1 MMRTIRQLRWGLAL
15 LCGLAALAVAPGALA
30 AEPVAWDGSE
40 QLGAELPSSW
50 FPEVTADQAGT
61 VWAVWETTRDPD
73 EQNVNDANGGAIM
86 LARRD
91 AQGWS
96 APANIYVKDIY
107 NAGRPLLMSDGMYL
121 HLLFRTVPEG
131 TPVQRLARMFHMRAP
146 LSGDPLDARSWSKPQ
161 PLSDTA
167 AYWGQL
173 VMTPDGTL
181 VTTYNQMTDM
191 LVDGEPDTRMAL
203 YSRRSTDHG
212 RTWSRPVK
220 ISQSTLRA
228 GRNSLLALPDGTLLA
243 AWDEGYD
250 NLAGL
255 GEPLGSATAIS
266 TDGGL
271 TWQGHT
277 IFRRHTEQVT
287 LATDGMRV
295 LMLYRSTIDDGLYYR
310 ESLDQGRSWSD
321 ELTVPDV
328 TLEAYPGQ
336 HNFNR
341 LGVATDS
348 AGTITVAYIGAWD
361 GNDSGLAVFTSSFAE
376 AEWDGPVL
384 AAAVEEGFPE
394 YPRLAVALGNQLE
407 LVFFVRAE
415 RFVESGHNTIWAA
428 GGTSNAPALDPEP
441 LLPAPTTPPPADSQP
456 AGEPAPLAVWP
467 SLPPAPEPLP
477 AGLDTS
483 DGPQAALD
491 RPIVWVIA
499 ATAGVLLTI
508 LAMHTLWRSFQDTR
522 I

>member
-1 MMRTIRQLRWGLAL
+1 MMASNRHRLWRIAL
-15 LCGLAALAVAPGALA
+15 LSCLAALVVAPGALA
-30 AEPVAWDGSE
+30 AEKVAWEQPE

-50 FPEVTADQAGT
+50 FPEIVADQSGT
-61 VWAVWETTRDPD
+61 VWAVWETTRDPG
-73 EQNVNDANGGAIM
+73 EPNVTDANGGAIM

-96 APANIYVKDIY
+96 APSNIYVKDIY

-121 HLLFRTVPEG
+121 HLLIRTVPEG
-131 TPVQRLARMFHMRAP
+131 GPIQRQARMFHMRAP
-146 LSGDPLDARSWSKPQ
+146 LDANPLDARSWSKPQ
-161 PLSDTA
+161 SLSDTA

-173 VMTPDGTL
+173 VMAPDGALIATF
-181 VTTYNQMTDM
+181 NQMTDM
-191 LVDGEPDTRMAL
+191 LVDNAPDTRMAL

-212 RTWSRPVK
+212 QSWSAPVR
-220 ISQSTLRA
+220 ISQSELRA
-228 GRNSLLALPDGTLLA
+228 GRNSLVALPDGTLLA

-250 NLAGL
+250 NLTGL
-255 GEPLGSATAIS
+255 GEPLGSATAFS

-277 IFRRHTEQVT
+277 TFRRHTEQAT
-287 LATDGMRV
+287 LASNGTQA
-295 LMLYRSTIDDGLYYR
+295 LLLYRSTVDDGLYYR

-321 ELTVPDV
+321 EHTVPDV
-328 TLEAYPGQ
+328 VMEPYPGQ

-348 AGTITVAYIGAWD
+348 AGTITVGYVGVWD
-361 GNDSGLAVFTSSFAE
+361 SAETGLAVFTTSFA
-376 AEWDGPVL
+376 AGEWGPPTL
-384 AAAVEEGFPE
+384 AAEVEGYPE

-415 RFVESGHNTIWAA
+415 RFVESGHNTIWTA
-428 GGTSNAPALDPEP
+428 GGSNSAPALAPQP
-441 LLPAPTTPPPADSQP
+441 LLTAPSPAPVADRPAADPIQP
-456 AGEPAPLAVWP
+456 AVWP
-467 SLPPAPEPLP
+467 STIPAPEPLP
-477 AGLDTS
+477 SSLDTS
-483 DGPQAALD
+483 SGPQAALD
-491 RPIVWVIA
+491 RPVLWIIA

-508 LAMHTLWRSFQDTR
+508 LAMHTVWRSLQSTR